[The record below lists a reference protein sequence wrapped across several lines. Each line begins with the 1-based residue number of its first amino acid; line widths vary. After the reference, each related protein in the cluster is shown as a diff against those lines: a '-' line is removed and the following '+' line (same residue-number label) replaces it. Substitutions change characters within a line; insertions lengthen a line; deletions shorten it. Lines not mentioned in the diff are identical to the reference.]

1 MSKRLIVLCDGT
13 WNGADQPALTNVCKL
28 RDAVEESDRQ
38 VVHYE
43 AGVGTKRWERI
54 RGGAFGI
61 GLSRNVQ
68 HCYEFLVEEYAPG
81 DELFFF
87 GFSRGA
93 FTARSLA
100 GLVRNSGI
108 LAPSTAARSRT
119 PTSCTGA
126 ASPATAERGRRRG
139 LPRQVLAP
147 RRADR
152 LHRCLG
158 HGGRPRH
165 PYRRPPPAAA
175 DQALDVPRHDAQRV
189 GPNAYH
195 AISIDERRGPFAP
208 TLWVKKVKDGVVEE
222 PPEHQTVSQVWFA
235 GVHSDVGG
243 GYPASALSEVPLRW
257 MADRARDCGLVL
269 RPDRLVR
276 GDEPIDAGK
285 RRNGS
290 EIGPDACGPKHD
302 SMTLFYRLL
311 GPRDRKLGTRE
322 GIPINPSLAS
332 SVKVRSAAGSL
343 IHRARARRM
352 AGLRRGQRGRGPPDQ
367 IGGRRGPGTG
377 LGAGVGDRAAR
388 SALRRELLRLRT
400 RGASAGAEQLGRR

>member
-1 MSKRLIVLCDGT
+1 MSKRLIVFCDGT

-28 RDAVEESDRQ
+28 REAVEESDRQ

-68 HCYEFLVEEYAPG
+68 HCYEFLVEHYAPG
-81 DELFFF
+81 DELFLF

-108 LAPSTAARSRT
+108 LRHEHRGKVKDAYRLYRSRKPGDRPSEDAAVAFRARHSHPDAQIAFIGVWDT
-119 PTSCTGA
+119 VGA
-126 ASPATAERGRRRG
+126 
-139 LPRQVLAP
+139 
-147 RRADR
+147 
-152 LHRCLG
+152 LG
-158 HGGRPRH
+158 IPIDGF
-165 PYRRPPPAAA
+165 RPP
-175 DQALDVPRHDAQRV
+175 LLSKRWTFHDTTLSGSV
-189 GPNAYH
+189 LNAYH
-195 AISIDERRGPFAP
+195 AISIDERRGAFAP

-222 PPEHQTVSQVWFA
+222 PPERQTVCQVWFA

-243 GYPASALSEVPLRW
+243 GYPDCALAEVPLRW

-276 GDEPIDAGK
+276 CGEPVAAGK
-285 RRNGS
+285 RRNGT
-290 EIGPDACGPKHD
+290 EIAPDACGPKHD
-302 SMTLFYRLL
+302 SMTRFYRVL
-311 GPRDRKLGTRE
+311 GPLDRRLGTRE

-332 SVKVRSAAGSL
+332 SVKVRCGQDPSYTAP
-343 IHRARARRM
+343 
-352 AGLRRGQRGRGPPDQ
+352 GLAEWLASGKVSEVEGFQ
-367 IGGRRGPGTG
+367 IR
-377 LGAGVGDRAAR
+377 
-388 SALRRELLRLRT
+388 
-400 RGASAGAEQLGRR
+400 